1 MGRCTVVVFM
11 LLFVCNMYGQQRFL
25 SNHPR
30 LLFTGAEEAAV
41 KQLIQNNQLAGELAE
56 FLKAKADTLAIT
68 PQKPYL
74 KDKYGNILWTSRS
87 YVNRLGTLAL
97 AYRLYG
103 ERKYLDAANEAL
115 LWVCNYPDWDP
126 PHYLD
131 TAEMATA
138 VAIAYDW
145 LYDALPISTK
155 DLVKKCLYERA
166 IVRVLREYERVAWE
180 VGRNEK
186 PIGTWYVTL
195 VWCWPL
201 WVLQK
206 IIRKRPLS
214 FLIMLPSICPTA

>member
-41 KQLIQNNQLAGELAE
+41 KQLIQNNRLAGELAE
-56 FLKAKADTLAIT
+56 FLKAKADTLVIT

-115 LWVCNYPDWDP
+115 LWV
-126 PHYLD
+126 
-131 TAEMATA
+131 
-138 VAIAYDW
+138 
-145 LYDALPISTK
+145 
-155 DLVKKCLYERA
+155 
-166 IVRVLREYERVAWE
+166 
-180 VGRNEK
+180 
-186 PIGTWYVTL
+186 
-195 VWCWPL
+195 
-201 WVLQK
+201 
-206 IIRKRPLS
+206 
-214 FLIMLPSICPTA
+214 

>member
-87 YVNRLGTLAL
+87 NV
-97 AYRLYG
+97 
-103 ERKYLDAANEAL
+103 
-115 LWVCNYPDWDP
+115 
-126 PHYLD
+126 
-131 TAEMATA
+131 
-138 VAIAYDW
+138 
-145 LYDALPISTK
+145 
-155 DLVKKCLYERA
+155 
-166 IVRVLREYERVAWE
+166 
-180 VGRNEK
+180 VG
-186 PIGTWYVTL
+186 I
-195 VWCWPL
+195 
-201 WVLQK
+201 
-206 IIRKRPLS
+206 
-214 FLIMLPSICPTA
+214 